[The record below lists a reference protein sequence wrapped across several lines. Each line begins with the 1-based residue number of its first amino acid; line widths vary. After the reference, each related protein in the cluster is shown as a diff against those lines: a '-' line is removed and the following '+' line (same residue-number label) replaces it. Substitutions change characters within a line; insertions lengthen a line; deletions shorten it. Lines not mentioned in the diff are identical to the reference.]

1 MILKKIITSKNLA
14 WDKRLEERK
23 DEYLVNLSSDSLNE
37 LVSNR
42 EKLNNPNI
50 NDFKFLQKEIVTL
63 KQEKLLAGYG
73 FFIINGS
80 CLNSFSK
87 AEQKLIYVLIC
98 NIIGDL
104 IIQNIEDQK
113 LVEIKDK
120 RKSLKTGGRYHQTR
134 DGGSYHT
141 DSPQWQ
147 NIPDYIGL
155 FCVNPAK
162 SGGTSK
168 FSSVYTI
175 HNKLLNEK
183 KDSIKILYNK
193 FHFDKRGEFKKNE
206 SPTTFESIFQY
217 KDGKLSFRYLR
228 DYIENGHKIQN
239 NPLSAMQINMLDS
252 LDKIL
257 HDEDISISYDLK
269 SGDIVFSNNHR
280 IVHGRTGF
288 EDHDDENMKRCLIR
302 VWIKEVKF

>member
-1 MILKKIITSKNLA
+1 MNLKEIITSKNLA

-23 DEYLVNLSSDSLNE
+23 DEYLINLSSDSLNE

-42 EKLNNPNI
+42 EKLNNPNV
-50 NDFKFLQKEIVTL
+50 NDFKFLQKEIETL
-63 KQEKLLAGYG
+63 KQEKLLVGYG

-87 AEQKLIYVLIC
+87 TEQKLIYILIC

-104 IIQNIEDQK
+104 IVQNIEGQK
-113 LVEIKDK
+113 LVEIKDEG
-120 RKSLKTGGRYHQTR
+120 KSLKTGGRYHQTR
-134 DGGSYHT
+134 DGGSFHT

-147 NIPDYIGL
+147 NVPDYIGL

-162 SGGTSK
+162 SGGTNK
-168 FSSVYTI
+168 FLSAYTI

-183 KDSIKILYNK
+183 KDSIEILYNK

-217 KDGKLSFRYLR
+217 KDDKLSFRYLR
-228 DYIENGHKIQN
+228 DYIENGHKLQN

-257 HDEDISISYDLK
+257 DDENISISYDLK

-280 IVHGRTGF
+280 TVHGRTGF
-288 EDHDDENMKRCLIR
+288 EDHDNENMKRYLIR
-302 VWIKEVKF
+302 VWIKET